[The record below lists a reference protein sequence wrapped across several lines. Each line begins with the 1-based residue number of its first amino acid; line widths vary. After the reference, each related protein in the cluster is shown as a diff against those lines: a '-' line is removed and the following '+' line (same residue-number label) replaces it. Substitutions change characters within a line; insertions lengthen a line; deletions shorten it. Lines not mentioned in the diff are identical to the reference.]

1 MVRLFPKISPR
12 INLRSPLPWLV
23 AAAVAALVLVVSVL
37 VSVLVAGNART
48 GSAATA
54 DGVLDEVS
62 AAQESA
68 RSDHGTYAS
77 LWLKGND
84 RTLEQRAGTLRAEG
98 AEDVRA
104 IECGVGW
111 LAGTR
116 VDGQVFLRSSDARDA
131 AEQDP
136 AKVRLPDCIS
146 AEARDSLLADLGV
159 KREWPEPA
167 AAALAAPAADPGYR
181 PAYHLSPEQRWMNDP
196 QRPFFLDGLWHYYYL
211 YNADYPEGNG
221 TEWFHATSTDLV
233 HWKNLGVAIGKFGNG
248 LGDIETG
255 TAVVDT
261 EGTAGFGKGAVV
273 AVLTQQDDGVQR
285 QSLFYSTDGG
295 STFRNYEQ
303 NPVMD
308 NPGAEHWR
316 DPRIVRD
323 EENDQWLML
332 LAEGHKIGFYTSK
345 DLKEWTYVSS
355 FGRDGLGVLECPDF
369 FQLDVDGDPT
379 KRTWVLGAG
388 ANGSAEGRTTGLAY
402 WTGSWDGKAF
412 AVSEGDHASERDA
425 SKGGVASEGGVEP
438 EGDHQW
444 LDAGADFYAAVTWDD
459 PRLTDGQRK
468 ATRHAIGWMNNWAY
482 ARQLPTEGWF
492 GAASIVRDIR
502 LQSESDGSRPTLVS
516 TPTPA
521 LQSLEGT
528 PRQVAGRELEDG
540 ASEALP
546 APGTGAFKVDVE
558 FEDAGS
564 KDTGSRDGAEARLLL
579 QTGGGTFATVGY
591 DFRTGAAFVARDGD
605 AAGSGSGRS
614 NGQGR
619 VDDVYRQTR
628 STESPAVDGKV
639 RLTIYVDR
647 SSVEVFVNGGQQTLT
662 SLVFPAFPREGAM
675 EAKVAAAGGPVSL
688 KAATVTPLAAIR

>member
-1 MVRLFPKISPR
+1 MVRIFPKISPR
-12 INLRSPLPWLV
+12 IKLRRPLPLLV
-23 AAAVAALVLVVSVL
+23 AAAVAALVLVASALAVSVL
-37 VSVLVAGNART
+37 LAGNART
-48 GSAATA
+48 ASTATA
-54 DGVLDEVS
+54 DGVLDGVA
-62 AAQESA
+62 AAQEAA

-77 LWLKGND
+77 WWLTGND
-84 RTLEQRAGTLRAEG
+84 RTLEQQGGTVRAEG

-116 VDGQVFLRSSDARDA
+116 VDGQVFLRSSEARDA
-131 AEQDP
+131 VEQDP
-136 AKVRLPDCIS
+136 AKVRLPDCIC

-159 KREWPEPA
+159 KREWPEPEA
-167 AAALAAPAADPGYR
+167 ARLAAPSVDPGYR

-196 QRPFFLDGLWHYYYL
+196 QRPFLLDGLWHYYYL

-233 HWKNLGVAIGKFGNG
+233 HWENLGVAIGKFGNG

-295 STFRNYEQ
+295 STFKNYEQ

-323 EENDQWLML
+323 EENNQWLML

-402 WTGSWDGKAF
+402 WTGSWDGKSFIA
-412 AVSEGDHASERDA
+412 SEGD
-425 SKGGVASEGGVEP
+425 ASEGDP
-438 EGDHQW
+438 SEGDHQW

-492 GAASIVRDIR
+492 GSASIVRDIR
-502 LQSESDGSRPTLVS
+502 LQSDGGRPTLVS

-521 LQSLEGT
+521 LKSLEGT
-528 PRQVAGRELEDG
+528 PRQVAGRELDDG

-546 APGTGAFKVDVE
+546 APGTGAFKLDVE
-558 FEDAGS
+558 LE
-564 KDTGSRDGAEARLLL
+564 DTGSKDGAEARVLL

-591 DFRTGAAFVARDGD
+591 DFRTGTAFVARDGD
-605 AAGSGSGRS
+605 AAGSGSGSGRR
-614 NGQGR
+614 NGEGR

-628 STESPAVDGKV
+628 SAESPAADGKV
-639 RLTIYVDR
+639 KLTIYVDR

-662 SLVFPAFPREGAM
+662 SLVFPLFPQERAI

-688 KAATVTPLAAIR
+688 KAAMVTPLAAIK

>member
-12 INLRSPLPWLV
+12 LNLRRPLPWLV

-37 VSVLVAGNART
+37 VAGNART
-48 GSAATA
+48 GSSATA

-62 AAQESA
+62 AAQESVRA
-68 RSDHGTYAS
+68 DHGTFAS
-77 LWLKGND
+77 LWLEGND
-84 RTLEQRAGTLRAEG
+84 RTLERRGGTLRAEG
-98 AEDVRA
+98 AEDVRV

-116 VDGQVFLRSSDARDA
+116 VDGQVFLRSSEAPDAV
-131 AEQDP
+131 EQDP

-146 AEARDSLLADLGV
+146 AEASDSLLADLGV
-159 KREWPEPA
+159 KREWPEPE

-261 EGTAGFGKGAVV
+261 EGTAGFGKGAVI

-323 EENDQWLML
+323 EENNQWLML

-355 FGRDGLGVLECPDF
+355 FDRDGLGVLECPDF

-379 KRTWVLGAG
+379 KRTWVLGAS

-412 AVSEGDHASERDA
+412 VASEGDA
-425 SKGGVASEGGVEP
+425 SKGDVAP
-438 EGDHQW
+438 AGDHQW

-502 LQSESDGSRPTLVS
+502 LQSDGGRPTLVS

-521 LQSLEGT
+521 LKSLEGT
-528 PRQVAGRELEDG
+528 SRQVAGRELEDG

-546 APGTGAFKVDVE
+546 VPGTGAFKVDVE
-558 FEDAGS
+558 FEDTGS
-564 KDTGSRDGAEARLLL
+564 KDSAEARVLL

-591 DFRTGAAFVARDGD
+591 DFRTGTAFVARDD
-605 AAGSGSGRS
+605 AAAKR
-614 NGQGR
+614 NGPGR
-619 VDDVYRQTR
+619 VDDVYRKTR
-628 STESPAVDGKV
+628 STESPAVGGKV

-662 SLVFPAFPREGAM
+662 SLVFPAFPQEGSI